1 MKKKPIEKITSPIAN
16 FMQNEKS
23 GGIVLLVSV
32 VLALFMANFVPLS
45 GYYFEFLETKIGLY
59 FNGQSYLEYDILHW
73 INDGLMAIFFFVVG
87 LELKREFI
95 GGELSNPRKALLPIG
110 AALGGMIVP
119 AVIYLAFNPLGEAH
133 AGWGIP
139 MATDIAFALAVLYAL
154 GRKVPFALKVFL
166 TALAVVD
173 DLGAVLVIAFFYTS
187 EISVMSLLLGFGA
200 AFLMFV
206 ANKAGVRNIIFYAIL
221 GIGGVWLAFLL
232 SGVHATIA
240 AVLAA
245 FMIPADVKIK
255 EDVLLERIR
264 KHLNRFKSID
274 PNDVPVLSEEQLFLL
289 EETKEDLNRAM
300 PPLQRLEHRLHP
312 FSTFVV
318 LPIFAL
324 ANAGVSLALDVD
336 TLFSTNIMLG
346 VMFGLLFGK
355 VIGISGAA
363 LLLIKT
369 KIATRPEGLT
379 NKNLFGVS
387 LVAAIGFTMSLFVTS
402 LAFSNPEYEAQ
413 AKIGI
418 FSASIIAAVS
428 GFLVLNR
435 SSKTKVQRT
444 DDTD

>member
-1 MKKKPIEKITSPIAN
+1 
-16 FMQNEKS
+16 MQNENS
-23 GGIVLLVSV
+23 GGIVLIISV
-32 VLALFMANFVPLS
+32 VLALFIANFAPLS
-45 GYYFEFLETKIGLY
+45 GYYFEFLETEIGLY

-95 GGELSNPRKALLPIG
+95 GGELSNPRKALLPVG

-119 AVIYLAFNPLGEAH
+119 AVIYLIFNPSGQAH

-139 MATDIAFALAVLYAL
+139 MATDSAFALAVLYAL
-154 GRKVPFALKVFL
+154 GSKVPFALKVFL

-187 EISVMSLLLGFGA
+187 EISVMSLLLGFSA
-200 AFLMFV
+200 AFVMFI

-245 FMIPADVKIK
+245 FMIPADVKIR

-264 KHLNRFKSID
+264 KHLNRFKRLDTTNVS
-274 PNDVPVLSEEQLFLL
+274 VLTEEQVFLL

-312 FSTFVV
+312 FSTFIV

-336 TLFSTNIMLG
+336 TLFSTDIMLG
-346 VMFGLLFGK
+346 VMFGLLLGK
-355 VIGISGAA
+355 VIGISGTT

-369 KIATRPEGLT
+369 GIAPKPEGLT
-379 NKNLFGVS
+379 TKNLFGIS

-402 LAFSNPEYEAQ
+402 LAFDNPDYAAQ

-428 GFLVLNR
+428 GFLVLN
-435 SSKTKVQRT
+435 SKTNISHT
-444 DDTD
+444 DNTANTDFSE